1 MPRRHAETKEA
12 ALETY
17 GGLSERSAVNNDNH
31 PINNIQNLTAMKH
44 APTAAGALLGLL
56 FVTFGLNF
64 FLNFIPM
71 PADPSPAD
79 APHKLFMAALFPTG
93 YLAFVK
99 VLEITGGLLVALPK
113 TRNIGLLILGP
124 IVVNILA
131 FHVFLTKGAGLFE
144 PPVLLITA
152 VSAYL
157 LFAGRR
163 AFAGL
168 LKA

>member
-1 MPRRHAETKEA
+1 
-12 ALETY
+12 
-17 GGLSERSAVNNDNH
+17 
-31 PINNIQNLTAMKH
+31 MKH
-44 APTAAGALLGLL
+44 IPNFAAGLLGLA

-79 APHKLFMAALFPTG
+79 APHKLFMAALYPTG

-99 VLEITGGLLVALPK
+99 VLEILGGVLVALPK
-113 TRNIGLLILGP
+113 TRNIGLLTLGP

-131 FHVFLTKGAGLFE
+131 FHVFLTKGAGLADL
-144 PPVLLITA
+144 PVLAITLL
-152 VSAYL
+152 SAFV
-157 LFAGRR
+157 LFTERK

-168 LKA
+168 IKA